1 MRRTRP
7 HFASRFGGIY
17 RSVLSGEPG
26 GKFWRR
32 RDFFLNGNKMIPTSG
47 GRAGVSH
54 DENVAKNGRYLT
66 NQAREVAIHY
76 EHTQAGYNY
85 RFNIT
90 LAALGR
96 VQLRKLDDFV
106 AMRKNLRD
114 RYRPVFADVGDVGV
128 FGAPMRLII
137 FGLRRWL

>member
-1 MRRTRP
+1 
-7 HFASRFGGIY
+7 
-17 RSVLSGEPG
+17 
-26 GKFWRR
+26 
-32 RDFFLNGNKMIPTSG
+32 MIPTSG

-66 NQAREVAIHY
+66 NQAREEAIHY
-76 EHTQAGYNY
+76 EHTQVGYNY
-85 RFNIT
+85 RFSTT

-128 FGAPMRLII
+128 FWAPMRLII